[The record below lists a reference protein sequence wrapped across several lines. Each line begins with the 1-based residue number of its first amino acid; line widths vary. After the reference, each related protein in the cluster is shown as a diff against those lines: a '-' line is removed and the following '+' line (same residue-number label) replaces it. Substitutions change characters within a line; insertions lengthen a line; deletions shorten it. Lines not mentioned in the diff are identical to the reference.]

1 MTVVMNLNTLVSNLE
16 ITKHQ
21 QNIFNTLKSLK
32 NGKQHGSGKY
42 TWASGGTYVGEYNN
56 NKMHGFGT
64 FIRDN
69 VGKYVGEFKNGVFH
83 GNGTYTFLN
92 GDVQNGPWENGK
104 PLE

>member
-1 MTVVMNLNTLVSNLE
+1 
-16 ITKHQ
+16 
-21 QNIFNTLKSLK
+21 
-32 NGKQHGSGKY
+32 
-42 TWASGGTYVGEYNN
+42 
-56 NKMHGFGT
+56 
-64 FIRDN
+64 